1 MPRNLIY
8 FIPASWIILIPIT
21 ITITSLVLFLSLK
34 TFSLND
40 SNLIFKKNFFK
51 VFMTTFFSHILTSM
65 LILTVS
71 YIPKIGLLIFTN
83 QLEEKS
89 IIGYIMLTS
98 VIFLGI
104 FINFKLLEKTILE
117 KHIKDKQILKYIS
130 MVIAIISAP
139 YILFVI

>member
-8 FIPASWIILIPIT
+8 FIPTSWIILIPIT

-40 SNLIFKKNFFK
+40 SNVIFKKNFFK

>member
-34 TFSLND
+34 TFSLDN

-89 IIGYIMLTS
+89 IVGYIMLTS